1 MAEVKE
7 EKNIDISETL
17 SKTEHYIEENRRTLT
32 IAIGAV
38 VLIIVG
44 YLLYSKMYIGGKEK
58 DARAQMF
65 IAEQYFKNDS
75 LRLAINGDGNYPG
88 FEEIANDYG
97 AAPSGNLA
105 KLYLG
110 MSHLHMGKYQEAI
123 DALKDYDGND
133 EITSSLALSAIG
145 DAYME
150 LNQVDEA
157 ISNYKNASNTKPNN
171 FTTPLILMK
180 LGHAYETKGD
190 YAEAAQA
197 YEQLKKDYP
206 RTTEGMDAEKYIAR
220 ARAKVK

>member
-32 IAIGAV
+32 IAVGAV
-38 VLIIVG
+38 VLIVVG
-44 YLLYSKMYIGGKEK
+44 YLLYSKVYVGGKEK

-88 FEEIANDYG
+88 FQDIANDYG

-110 MSHLHMGKYQEAI
+110 MSNLRMGKYQEAI
-123 DALKDYDGND
+123 DALKDYNGND
-133 EITSSLALSAIG
+133 MITSSLALSAIG

-150 LNQVDEA
+150 LNQVDDA
-157 ISNYKNASNTKPNN
+157 ISNYKKAANTNPNN

-180 LGHAYETKGD
+180 LGHAYEVKGD
-190 YAEAAQA
+190 YAEAQKA

-206 RTTEGMDAEKYIAR
+206 RTTEGADADKYIAR
-220 ARAKVK
+220 AKAKVK

>member
-32 IAIGAV
+32 IVIGAV
-38 VLIIVG
+38 VLVVVG
-44 YLLYSKMYIGGKEK
+44 YLLYSKVYVGGKEK

-88 FEEIANDYG
+88 FEAIANDYG

-110 MSHLHMGKYQEAI
+110 MSHLRMGKYQEAI

-133 EITSSLALSAIG
+133 MITSSLALSAIG

-157 ISNYKNASNTKPNN
+157 ISNYKSASNTKPNN

-190 YAEAAQA
+190 YEEAAKA
-197 YEQLKKDYP
+197 YEQLKKEYP

-220 ARAKVK
+220 AKAKVK